1 MSIKKYRLTG
11 SYPYKMD
18 VKCRVSIPGDWRS
31 QIGNGELQLLQSS
44 NEKLPTLRV
53 LTVCEFE
60 KMQSEVEESDL
71 TPAKKRAILGA
82 LFERCNKTYINE
94 QGKLC
99 IPKALLDHPGL
110 VAGEPLQLCGRGD
123 YIEILNEANHVKL
136 RSANQPKIDEIDV
149 DFGFF

>member
-1 MSIKKYRLTG
+1 MSIKNYSLTG
-11 SYPYKMD
+11 SFPYKMD
-18 VKCRVSIPGDWRS
+18 AKCRVSIPGDWRN

-53 LTVCEFE
+53 LTQFEFE
-60 KMQSEVEESDL
+60 KMQSEVDESDL

-94 QGKLC
+94 QGKLS
-99 IPKALLDHPGL
+99 IPKALLNHPGL
-110 VAGEPLQLCGRGD
+110 EASGALQLCGRGD
-123 YIEILNEANHVKL
+123 YIEILNEGNYKKL
-136 RSANQPKIDEIDV
+136 RAATEATIDEIDE